1 MKTLKHI
8 LILAIV
14 MLIGTSTVAQSG
26 DFTAEQKAQFEEQLA
41 SYLDELDLSEDQ
53 TEKFKEISRRYAG
66 QMKSLKESDK
76 SRLSK
81 YKELKSIQKNK
92 NEEMK
97 TLLSEEQYQIYEK
110 MQEEM
115 KKKMK
120 EKRKNKS

>member
-26 DFTAEQKAQFEEQLA
+26 DFTAEQKTQFEEQQA